1 MGSIPTSDR
10 VSFLCS
16 VNLSQDP
23 FCFYT
28 SVLID
33 NFLFAF
39 FFLLNMKRV
48 FNIICLFA
56 LRTKYQRSH
65 YFHKATAASSH
76 HGRCH

>member
-23 FCFYT
+23 FSFYT

-39 FFLLNMKRV
+39 FFSIEYVEGLQYYMS
-48 FNIICLFA
+48 FCSA
-56 LRTKYQRSH
+56 Y
-65 YFHKATAASSH
+65 
-76 HGRCH
+76 